1 MSQALN
7 LFQLQ
12 KIDTR
17 RDQVHNRLS
26 EIEKALLSNPELFA
40 AQAAFT
46 EADQHTSQVRR
57 VLKAA
62 EEAVQAQQIRIEQ
75 EEASLYS
82 GRIRNPKELQDLQN
96 EIAALKRYLRTLEDN
111 QLEAM
116 LIQEQAEKDLAQAA
130 SLLKIAEGK
139 SVSMFATLHGEQDLL
154 LKELRRLDTERTAAT
169 ASIPPN
175 QLAIYERLRLQRRG
189 VAVAG
194 VEDSSCLACGS
205 SLTQAEWQ
213 AARAP
218 GRLGLCPSCGRILY
232 AG

>member
-12 KIDTR
+12 TIDTR
-17 RDQVHNRLS
+17 RDQVHNRLN
-26 EIEKALLSNPELFA
+26 ENDRALQSDPELLA
-40 AQAAFT
+40 ARAAFT
-46 EADQHTSQVRR
+46 EADQHASQARR
-57 VLKAA
+57 GLKLA
-62 EEAVQAQQIRIEQ
+62 EETVTAQQIHIEQ

-82 GRIRNPKELQDLQN
+82 GRIRNPKELQDLQS
-96 EIAALKRYLRTLEDN
+96 EVGALKRYQRTLEDK

-116 LIQEQAEKDLAQAA
+116 LAVEQAEVDLAKSAA
-130 SLLKIAEGK
+130 LLKAAEGR
-139 SVSMFATLHGEQDLL
+139 SISAFAVLHGEQDAL
-154 LKELRRLDTERTAAT
+154 LKELHRLDTERTAMT
-169 ASIPPN
+169 ASIPAN
-175 QLAIYERLRLQRRG
+175 QIAIYDRLRQQRRG

-194 VEDSSCLACGS
+194 VEDSSCTACGS

-218 GRLGLCPSCGRILY
+218 GRLSLCPSCGRILY